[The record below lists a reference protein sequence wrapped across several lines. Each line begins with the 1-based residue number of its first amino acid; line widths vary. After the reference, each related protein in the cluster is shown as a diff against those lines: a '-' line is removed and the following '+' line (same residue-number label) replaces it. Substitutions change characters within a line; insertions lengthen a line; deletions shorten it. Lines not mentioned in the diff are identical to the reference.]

1 MNFPIVFRFTDAKT
15 QDLLLAVSQKLG
27 KSPIETIQSVICMH
41 SAAPSGSWCGGQRQ
55 LSAAN
60 GSPV

>member
-27 KSPIETIQSVICMH
+27 ESPIETIQSVICNERTVEAISEGWNGH
-41 SAAPSGSWCGGQRQ
+41 SK
-55 LSAAN
+55 N
-60 GSPV
+60 H

>member
-27 KSPIETIQSVICMH
+27 KSPIETIQSVIFDTPH
-41 SAAPSGSWCGGQRQ
+41 G
-55 LSAAN
+55 
-60 GSPV
+60 